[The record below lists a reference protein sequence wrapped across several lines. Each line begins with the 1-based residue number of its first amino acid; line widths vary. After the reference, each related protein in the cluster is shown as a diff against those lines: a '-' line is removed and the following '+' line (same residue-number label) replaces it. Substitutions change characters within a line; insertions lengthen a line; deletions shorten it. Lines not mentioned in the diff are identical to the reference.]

1 MSSFCCI
8 ASLTIIILLISYI
21 LYLRAPRRISRIK
34 AEKGDHQVVV
44 VVNKDLNMSKGKV
57 LSQFGHAID
66 SLHEKLV
73 DQHEIVEAWRNSGS
87 AKIALKGTQDD
98 LNKIYNDC
106 KSKDLVCARIF
117 DAGRTQVKAGSNT
130 VIVVG
135 PATKKQLEH
144 ITGHLP
150 LY

>member
-1 MSSFCCI
+1 MSI
-8 ASLTIIILLISYI
+8 AMAIIIVLLLSYI
-21 LYLRAPRRISRIK
+21 VSQRKPKKMNKIK
-34 AEKGDHQVVV
+34 IKDGDYQVTVI
-44 VVNKDLNMSKGKV
+44 VNKDLKMNKGKV

-66 SLHEKLV
+66 SLHEKFKDHPELV
-73 DQHEIVEAWRNSGS
+73 KAWRNNGS

-98 LNKIYNDC
+98 LNKIYFDAKKANI
-106 KSKDLVCARIF
+106 LYVRIF
-117 DAGRTQVKAGSNT
+117 DAGLTQVKPGSNT

-135 PATKKQLEH
+135 PATKKELEQ